1 MDLMKTVNTRKT
13 RKLWKTMKQKLRQ
26 KKPADGRKKRRHL
39 IYGMLGWLAFSYA
52 LLFVY
57 LPDEIYLTREEQQE
71 EGQPLAFAEGL
82 PVGIDY
88 EEDVQPVFGAQR
100 TLAAAENDGALTC
113 RLFDLIPLKQV
124 AVHYTDRASV
134 VAAGTNIG
142 IYLKN
147 SGVLVV
153 ECASF
158 TDQSGALI
166 APAAYRIKSGD
177 VIVKVDDTTVHT
189 KEELMDLVA
198 ASGGRRMVLHILREG
213 KPIDVAV
220 VPEVAE
226 DGTSKLGIW
235 VRDDIAGI
243 GTMTYVTEDSEYG
256 ALGHGVSDID
266 TGELIDVDDGS
277 VYETTITGISKGRRG
292 SPGEVTGLIRF
303 QPSYYLG
310 GVGKNSENGIYGTIE
325 QLPQALEGVGQLS
338 VAYKQ
343 EITMGSAQI
352 ISSVTGERLAYDIEI
367 ERVDYHAS
375 EENKGIRYRVT
386 DERLLAHTGGIIQ
399 GMSGSPIIQN
409 GRLVGAVTH
418 VFVDDPARGYGIFAE
433 TMLEEHTTRY

>member
-1 MDLMKTVNTRKT
+1 MIKQRRTDKKTANG
-13 RKLWKTMKQKLRQ
+13 Q
-26 KKPADGRKKRRHL
+26 ARRRYAL
-39 IYGMLGWLAFSYA
+39 YGMLGWLIFSYA

-57 LPDEIYLTREEQQE
+57 LPDEIYLTKEEQ
-71 EGQPLAFAEGL
+71 EGQLLAFADGL

-100 TLAAAENDGALTC
+100 TLAASENDGVLTC

-124 AVHYTDRASV
+124 VVHYTDRAKV
-134 VAAGTNIG
+134 IAAGTNIG

-166 APAAYRIKSGD
+166 APAAYRIRSGD

-189 KEELMDLVA
+189 KEELMAFVA
-198 ASGGRRMVLHILREG
+198 AGGGRRMVLHILRAG

-220 VPEVAE
+220 MPEVAA

-243 GTMTYVTEDSEYG
+243 GTMTYVTEDGEYG

-266 TGELIDVDDGS
+266 TGELIQIDDGS

-303 QPSYYLG
+303 QPSCYLG
-310 GVGKNSENGIYGTIE
+310 SVGENTENGIYGMIE
-325 QLPQALEGVGQLS
+325 QLPKAMEDVAQLP

-343 EITMGSAQI
+343 EITTGAAQI
-352 ISSVTGERLAYDIEI
+352 ISSVTGDRLAYDIEI
-367 ERVDYHAS
+367 ERIDYHTS

-386 DERLLAHTGGIIQ
+386 DERLLAHTGGIVQ
-399 GMSGSPIIQN
+399 GMSGSPIIQD

-418 VFVDDPARGYGIFAE
+418 VFVDDPTRGYGIFAE
-433 TMLEEHTTRY
+433 SMLEEHTTIY